1 MSFAPYIHFRGNCAE
16 AMQAYANIVG
26 ATDLQIIRYA
36 DAPPSAGVPQG
47 GGADKVMHSRLTA
60 GGQTLM
66 ASDFPDH
73 MAGAPQ
79 AAVSI
84 SHMVG
89 YTAQG
94 KAVFDYL
101 AVGGEVVMPFGA
113 ILFQGL
119 WYGQGPLWHTLDD
132 YDARSLNQSTA
143 H

>member
-1 MSFAPYIHFRGNCAE
+1 MSFAPYIHFQGNCAE
-16 AMQAYANIVG
+16 AMQAYANIFG
-26 ATDLQIIRYA
+26 ATDLQIMRYA

-89 YTAQG
+89 
-94 KAVFDYL
+94 
-101 AVGGEVVMPFGA
+101 
-113 ILFQGL
+113 
-119 WYGQGPLWHTLDD
+119 
-132 YDARSLNQSTA
+132 
-143 H
+143 